1 MVVRAT
7 IYHQR
12 GEPIMPQGVLPFQYQ
27 DQNRVA
33 GLTALAGLPAYL
45 DLAQAAGLRDSICRH
60 LTICRDK
67 DQGWNDHQIVMALIL
82 LNLAGG
88 DCVADLQKLE
98 ADEGLCQVMRKV
110 EHYGLPRRERR
121 SLERRWRKE
130 RHRAFASASPVF
142 RYLAAFHD
150 PEQEEKRQAHRAFI
164 PKANKNLKA
173 LRKVNRDLVAFA
185 QSRSPQSQATLDM
198 DATLVGSEKNQALWC
213 YQHHKAYQPFNVYW
227 FEQDQ
232 VILSEFRDGNVP
244 AGHQQLR
251 LLQGSLQNLPAG
263 VEKVYVRSDTA
274 GYQQELLRYC
284 AEGGNERFGTIEF
297 AIGANMTQSFR
308 QAVREVEEDQWFP
321 VLRTEANGRQHETGQ
336 QWAEVCYVPA
346 WAGVSKN
353 GPSYRYV
360 ATRKLLRDQLEL
372 PGCETAEDPD
382 QVQAHS
388 GERYKVYGIITN
400 RDVGGNELI
409 QWYRERCG
417 KSEEVHAVMKDD
429 LAGGKLP
436 SGDFGENAAWWGI
449 MILALNL
456 NTMMKRLVLP
466 ASWRR
471 KRFKAIRFGLINL
484 AGQVRERSRQ
494 LQIHLSPR
502 QLAYALLL
510 QIRERIQVLARGGP
524 PLAEIVD

>member
-1 MVVRAT
+1 MA
-7 IYHQR
+7 
-12 GEPIMPQGVLPFQYQ
+12 QGVLPFQYQ

-60 LTICRDK
+60 LTVCSDK
-67 DQGWNDHQIVMALIL
+67 AQGWSDHQIVMALIL

-88 DCVADLQKLE
+88 DCIADLNRLE
-98 ADEGLCQVMRKV
+98 VDEGLCQVMRKV
-110 EHYGLPRRERR
+110 EHYGLPRNERR

-130 RHRAFASASPVF
+130 RRRTFASASPVF

-150 PEQEEKRQAHRAFI
+150 PEQEAKRQAHSAFI
-164 PKANKNLKA
+164 PKANEHLKA
-173 LRKVNRDLVAFA
+173 LGKVNRDLVAFA

-213 YQHHKAYQPFNVYW
+213 YQHYKAYQPFNVYW

-251 LLQGSLQNLPAG
+251 LLQESLQNLPEG

-284 AEGGNERFGTIEF
+284 AEGRNERFGTIEF
-297 AIGANMTQSFR
+297 AIGADVTPSFR
-308 QAVREVEEDQWFP
+308 QAVREVEDDQWFP
-321 VLRTEANGRQHETGQ
+321 ILRTAPDGRQHETGQ
-336 QWAEVCYVPA
+336 QWAEVCYVPS
-346 WAGVSKN
+346 WAGMSKN
-353 GPSYRYV
+353 GPSYRFV
-360 ATRKLLRDQLEL
+360 ATRKPLRDQLEL
-372 PGCETAEDPD
+372 PGCETAADPD
-382 QVQAHS
+382 QMQSQS
-388 GERYKVYGIITN
+388 GEKYKIYGMITN
-400 RDVGGNELI
+400 RDIDGNELV

-456 NTMMKRLVLP
+456 NATMKRLVLP

-471 KRFKAIRFGLINL
+471 KRLKAIRFGLINL

-494 LQIHLSPR
+494 LQILLSAGQP
-502 QLAYALLL
+502 AYALLL
-510 QIRERIQVLARGGP
+510 QMRERILALARGGP
-524 PLAEIVD
+524 PLAEMRN

>member
-1 MVVRAT
+1 MA
-7 IYHQR
+7 
-12 GEPIMPQGVLPFQYQ
+12 QGILPFQYQ
-27 DQNRVA
+27 NQNRAA

-60 LTICRDK
+60 LTICSDK
-67 DQGWNDHQIVMALIL
+67 AQGWSDHQIVMALIL

-88 DCVADLQKLE
+88 DCVADLDKLE
-98 ADEGLCQVMRKV
+98 ADEGLCQVMRQV
-110 EHYGLPRRERR
+110 EHYGLPRSERR

-130 RHRAFASASPVF
+130 RRRAFPSASPVF

-150 PEQEEKRQAHRAFI
+150 SEQEAKRQAHSAFI
-164 PKANKNLKA
+164 PEANRNLQA
-173 LRKVNRDLVAFA
+173 LGKVNRDFLAFA
-185 QSRSPQSQATLDM
+185 QSRSPQSRATLDM
-198 DATLVGSEKNQALWC
+198 DATLIGSEKNQALWC
-213 YQHHKAYQPFNVYW
+213 YQHYKAYQPFNVYW

-232 VILSEFRDGNVP
+232 IVLSEFRDGNVP

-251 LLQGSLQNLPAG
+251 LLQESLQNLPAG

-284 AEGGNERFGTIEF
+284 AEGRHERFGTIEF
-297 AIGANMTQSFR
+297 AIGADVTQSFR
-308 QAVREVEEDQWFP
+308 QAVREVEEDQWFS
-321 VLRTEANGRQHETGQ
+321 VLHTEPDGRQHETGQ
-336 QWAEVCYVPA
+336 QWAEVCYVPN

-353 GPSYRYV
+353 GPSYRFV
-360 ATRKLLRDQLEL
+360 ATRKPLRDQLEL
-372 PGCETAEDPD
+372 PGYETAEDPD
-382 QVQAHS
+382 QIQVQN
-388 GERYKVYGIITN
+388 GEKYKVYGIITN
-400 RDVGGNELI
+400 RDIDGNELI

-456 NTMMKRLVLP
+456 NAAMKHLVLP

-471 KRFKAIRFGLINL
+471 KRLKAVRFGLINL

-494 LQIHLSPR
+494 LQILISPK
-502 QLAYALLL
+502 QPAYALLL
-510 QIRERIQVLARGGP
+510 QMRERILTLAREGP
-524 PLAEIVD
+524 PLTEMGNQ

>member
-1 MVVRAT
+1 MVLRET
-7 IYHQR
+7 NYHQR
-12 GEPIMPQGVLPFQYQ
+12 GETIMSQGVLPFQYQ
-27 DQNRVA
+27 NQNRAA

-45 DLAQAAGLRDSICRH
+45 DLAQAAGLRDSLCRH
-60 LTICRDK
+60 LTICSDNA
-67 DQGWNDHQIVMALIL
+67 QGWSDHQIVMALIL

-88 DCVADLQKLE
+88 DCVADLDKLE
-98 ADEGLCQVMRKV
+98 ADEGFCQVMRKV
-110 EHYGLPRRERR
+110 EHYGLARSERR
-121 SLERRWRKE
+121 SLDRRWRKE
-130 RHRAFASASPVF
+130 RRRAFVSASPVF

-150 PEQEEKRQAHRAFI
+150 SEQEAKRQAHSAFI
-164 PKANKNLKA
+164 PEANRNFEA
-173 LRKVNRDLVAFA
+173 LGKVNRDLVAFA

-213 YQHHKAYQPFNVYW
+213 YQHYKAYQPFNVYW

-244 AGHQQLR
+244 AGYQQLR
-251 LLQGSLQNLPAG
+251 LLQESLHNLPAG
-263 VEKVYVRSDTA
+263 VEKVSVRSDTA

-284 AEGGNERFGTIEF
+284 AEGSNERFGTIEF
-297 AIGANMTQSFR
+297 AIGANVTQSFR
-308 QAVREVEEDQWFP
+308 QAVREVEEEQWFP
-321 VLRTEANGRQHETGQ
+321 VLRTEPDGRQHETGQ
-336 QWAEVCYVPA
+336 QWAEVCYVPN
-346 WAGVSKN
+346 WAGMSKN

-382 QVQAHS
+382 QIQAHS

-400 RDVGGNELI
+400 REVGGNELI

-456 NTMMKRLVLP
+456 NAAMKRLVLP
-466 ASWRR
+466 ASWRH
-471 KRFKAIRFGLINL
+471 KRFKAVRFGLINL

-494 LQIHLSPR
+494 LQILISPK
-502 QLAYALLL
+502 QPAYVLLL
-510 QIRERIQVLARGGP
+510 QMRERILVLARGGP
-524 PLAEIVD
+524 PLAEMGD

>member
-1 MVVRAT
+1 MA
-7 IYHQR
+7 
-12 GEPIMPQGVLPFQYQ
+12 QGVLPFQYQ

-60 LTICRDK
+60 LNIRSDSN
-67 DQGWNDHQIVMALIL
+67 QGWSDHQIVIALIL

-88 DCVADLQKLE
+88 DCVADLEKLE
-98 ADEGLCQVMRKV
+98 ADEGLCRVMRKV

-130 RHRAFASASPVF
+130 RRRTFVSASPVF
-142 RYLAAFHD
+142 RYLAAFHNSD
-150 PEQEEKRQAHRAFI
+150 QEEKRQAHSAFI
-164 PKANKNLKA
+164 PKANENIKA
-173 LRKVNRDLVAFA
+173 LGKVNQDWVAFV
-185 QSRSPQSQATLDM
+185 QSRSPQSLATLDM
-198 DATLVGSEKNQALWC
+198 DATLVGSEKDQALWC
-213 YQHHKAYQPFNVYW
+213 YQHYKAYQPFNVYW

-251 LLQGSLQNLPAG
+251 LLQESLQQLPEG
-263 VEKVYVRSDTA
+263 VEKVCVRSDTA
-274 GYQQELLRYC
+274 GYQQNLLRYC
-284 AEGGNERFGTIEF
+284 AEGSNERFGTIDF
-297 AIGANMTQSFR
+297 AIGANVTESFR
-308 QAVREVEEDQWFP
+308 QAVREVAEDQWFP
-321 VLRTEANGRQHETGQ
+321 VLRTEADGRQHETGQ
-336 QWAEVCYVPA
+336 QWAEVCYVPS
-346 WAGVSKN
+346 WVGHHKN

-360 ATRKLLRDQLEL
+360 ATRELLRNQLEL
-372 PGCETAEDPD
+372 PGCETAEDPG
-382 QVQAHS
+382 QVQTHS
-388 GERYKVYGIITN
+388 GERYKVRGIVTN
-400 RDVGGNELI
+400 RDVDGNELI

-456 NTMMKRLVLP
+456 NAAMKRLVLP
-466 ASWRR
+466 QSWGR
-471 KRFKAIRFGLINL
+471 KRLKAVRFGLINL

-494 LQIHLSPR
+494 LQILISPR
-502 QLAYALLL
+502 QPAYALLL
-510 QIRERIQVLARGGP
+510 QIRERIAQLARGEP
-524 PLAEIVD
+524 PASEMVGG